1 MKPAAVVT
9 DLPVPRWVI
18 SDTHLGHANILT
30 YCPWRQTWATDVHH
44 HDAVLVDAWNSVVGP
59 EDWVLHLGD
68 VALGHFDQV
77 AAYRKRLQG
86 RICLVLGNHDRTRTS
101 MQSAGFDVV
110 VPGGEIRIGSDRW
123 VCQHDPAKVSPE
135 MSAGARRVLHGHCH
149 GDSHRGSLPE
159 HLRELAIDCGVDAL
173 RSVAPVPWDQVR

>member
-1 MKPAAVVT
+1 
-9 DLPVPRWVI
+9 
-18 SDTHLGHANILT
+18 
-30 YCPWRQTWATDVHH
+30 
-44 HDAVLVDAWNSVVGP
+44 
-59 EDWVLHLGD
+59 LHLGD

-101 MQSAGFDVV
+101 MRTAGFDVV
-110 VPGGEIRIGSDRW
+110 VPGGEICIGSDRW
-123 VCQHDPAKVSPE
+123 VCRHDPAKITPE
-135 MSAGARRVLHGHCH
+135 MAAGARRVLHGHCH
-149 GDSHRGSLPE
+149 GNSHRGSLPE